1 MQDTITKI
9 INIHDISGKY
19 FNKKS
24 ITYIE
29 QYLESMPTRLK
40 IVQNINANISTI
52 IKDSAN
58 ELFSQDPEL
67 LRPNGNAYTTRRY
80 ATCLRDINYYLRY
93 ATYAIIANDN
103 YVINERLLAGIK
115 DTYNSLGVPLGPVIK
130 TLHILQAIIIKNL
143 SNENDVIVN
152 KIIKKPFEHIIS
164 TLSENNI

>member
-19 FNKKS
+19 FNKTS
-24 ITYIE
+24 IAYIKE
-29 QYLESMPTRLK
+29 YLESMPTRLK
-40 IVQNINANISTI
+40 IVQSINTNIYTI
-52 IKDSAN
+52 IKDTAN
-58 ELFSQDPEL
+58 ELFSEDPEL

-103 YVINERLLAGIK
+103 YVIDERLLAGIK
-115 DTYNSLGVPLGPVIK
+115 DTYNSLGVPLGPVVK
-130 TLHILQAIIIKNL
+130 TLQILQTIIIRDL
-143 SNENDVIVN
+143 TNENDIVAS
-152 KIIKKPFEHIIS
+152 KIIKKPFEHMLY